1 MPKNYKSNLQTY
13 YYKGKAYDT
22 IHEVAEIAN
31 VSVDKVRQ
39 CVKNGQSLNDLS
51 NERKRIGRKDHS
63 LVNIKLKG
71 KIYETIE
78 DIAKEYHCSPLTV
91 RKYIKQRD
99 AGLPV
104 EDIWK
109 EE

>member
-1 MPKNYKSNLQTY
+1 MPKNYKLEQNTY
-13 YYKGKAYDT
+13 YYKGKSYNS
-22 IHEVAEIAN
+22 IHEVAAVAN
-31 VSVDKVRQ
+31 VSIDLVRRFIKQ
-39 CVKNGQSLNDLS
+39 GLSLNGLG
-51 NERKRIGRKDHS
+51 EQRKRSCRKDQS

-71 KIYETIE
+71 KIYETVD
-78 DIAKEYHCSPLTV
+78 DIAKELHCSPLTV
-91 RKYIKQRD
+91 RKYIKQRE